1 MGLNPKEGNMYDF
14 ITHTWN
20 TIKGRC
26 LHDCSY
32 CYMKKRNANLPET
45 HLDPDEFKTDLGH
58 GRFIFVGSSID
69 LFANDIPEDWILR
82 TLDHCY
88 DANNNLFGEKNN
100 YMFQSKNP
108 KRIIDFLKHPV
119 FQDSVI
125 CTTIETNKW
134 IPRVMNNSPRIED
147 RVSAM
152 EKIAMLGY
160 KTYVTVEPLMDF
172 DLEEMTEC
180 IRRCKPIQVNFGKN
194 TNWKV
199 HIPQPKGKQ
208 GGQCTKKLIEEVA
221 KFAETVVIKKNLV
234 KKYNEDLVLYY
245 NHDKQK
251 LIRRAKSR
259 VS

>member
-1 MGLNPKEGNMYDF
+1 MGLRPRDGNMYDF
-14 ITHTWN
+14 ITHSWN

-32 CYMKKRNANLPET
+32 CYMKKRNDNLPKV
-45 HLDPDEFKTDLGH
+45 HLDSDEFKTDLGD
-58 GRFIFVGSSID
+58 GLFIFVGSSID
-69 LFANDIPEDWILR
+69 LFANDIPEDWILL

-88 DANNNLFGEKNN
+88 NANNKLFGEKNK

-108 KRIIDFLKHPV
+108 RRIIDFLKHPV

-134 IPRVMNNSPRIED
+134 IPKVMNGSPRIED

-152 EKIAMLGY
+152 EEIAMLGY
-160 KTYVTVEPLMDF
+160 KTYVTVEPIMQFDMD
-172 DLEEMTEC
+172 EMIEC

-199 HIPQPKGKQ
+199 RIPQPKGEK
-208 GGQCTKKLIEEVA
+208 GKILIKKLIREVA
-221 KFAETVVIKKNLV
+221 KFTDKVVIKSNLQKGKFNQSLRYDHDTQKLV
-234 KKYNEDLVLYY
+234 KL
-245 NHDKQK
+245 
-251 LIRRAKSR
+251 
-259 VS
+259 